1 MHAVAIQPLDRWNRT
16 LLAGVFDA
24 YLAGRRD
31 DAVQTAAAIDDV
43 APFRLR
49 VVQDVPSW
57 INDDTARLQDRG
69 RLNFLRGAGRC
80 GPHPVRAPLGS
91 SPAVWRIGRLGRRH
105 MTWLGPRIER
115 DRGGEH
121 DDHCRGE
128 PPGAEKLQFSRG
140 RCGTR
145 SASRVA
151 IGKGCEQTLFH
162 RDIALP

>member
-69 RLNFLRGAGRC
+69 RLNFLRRRRALRAAPGSGAVGVFARRVA
-80 GPHPVRAPLGS
+80 HR
-91 SPAVWRIGRLGRRH
+91 PA
-105 MTWLGPRIER
+105 
-115 DRGGEH
+115 
-121 DDHCRGE
+121 
-128 PPGAEKLQFSRG
+128 GAE
-140 RCGTR
+140 
-145 SASRVA
+145 AHDVA
-151 IGKGCEQTLFH
+151 RAADRT
-162 RDIALP
+162 